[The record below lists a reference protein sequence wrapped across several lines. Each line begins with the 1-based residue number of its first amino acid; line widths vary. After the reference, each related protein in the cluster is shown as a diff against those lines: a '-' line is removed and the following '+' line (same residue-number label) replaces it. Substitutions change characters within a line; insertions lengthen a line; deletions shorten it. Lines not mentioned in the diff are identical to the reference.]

1 LSDAVI
7 ALGFALAAA
16 ALWFLLRHERRLGT
30 RFEALEKTLAEAQ
43 TRPTAMAA
51 PTPAVQSLPSGLQ
64 AGNQAPLFTLPDV
77 YGVQQSLSA
86 LRGHALLLIF
96 FDPECRFCQD
106 FAPELARLMMTRAP
120 HDPFPI
126 VVSTGSLAANQKL
139 VSDHGLS
146 CPVLLQQALEVATA
160 YRASAT
166 PMGYRIDA
174 NGRIASQLAV
184 GLEELLALASGAAS
198 SAPSDAKASTLSA
211 ASASTP
217 ALPGLEVGV
226 EAPAF
231 TLRDL
236 KGAARSLADWRG
248 QRLLLVFFNP
258 HVAPCLE
265 LAPALARWSVASERM
280 DPMPVIITSSGQAA
294 NERAALDHNIL
305 CPILLQEGMEVFAT
319 YSVTGT
325 PMACL
330 VDDQGRI
337 DSPLAIG
344 PVAILSCVAAVQA
357 ETSEAAKAA
366 ASGLNPSASAVSSA
380 QSILCRVDEAPFGYA
395 TRRVYS
401 KQGIRFVKGDGPWQI
416 YRPQWN
422 AVRDALPA
430 SLGDTSGKWIEAIP
444 GIDLLAT
451 RRPLWRKLVEML
463 GTEGAARIMSETF
476 VLSSEEDLQ
485 RLASSD
491 PSERFVLKGAQ
502 QRRKGIRLASGQE
515 AVKLKDE
522 FLVAERFVA
531 DQYRYRDTTFHLRCY
546 LLLTLQQ
553 GTLTTWLF
561 EDTICGWALPSTQAK
576 DEFQEW
582 ITHPDNAV
590 PDDYP
595 CSMSELCAALGLDFE
610 ACWAGIAAH
619 VSTMVR
625 CCSGGVGKVAQ
636 LNDAIC
642 FQHFGVDV
650 ILKTDGTL
658 RVCEINALP
667 EMDAQNPRYA
677 AIKDRVLRD
686 GLVVAG
692 IISADAHGFRKVL

>member
-1 LSDAVI
+1 MSEVVI
-7 ALGFALAAA
+7 ALGLALAALGLWLMMRQQRGLA
-16 ALWFLLRHERRLGT
+16 ARLR
-30 RFEALEKTLAEAQ
+30 ALERTLAEIQA
-43 TRPTAMAA
+43 RPPKIAA
-51 PTPAVQSLPSGLQ
+51 PTPAVPTLPPGLQ
-64 AGNQAPLFTLPDV
+64 AGSEAPLFTLPDL
-77 YGVQQSLSA
+77 YRVQQSLGA

-106 FAPELARLMMTRAP
+106 FAPELARLMTTRQP

-126 VVSTGSLAANQKL
+126 IVSTGTLAANQKL
-139 VSDHGLS
+139 VADHGLS

-174 NGRIASQLAV
+174 SGRIASQLAV
-184 GLEELLALASGAAS
+184 GSQELLALATGEVPATPLATGAN
-198 SAPSDAKASTLSA
+198 
-211 ASASTP
+211 TP
-217 ALPGLEVGV
+217 ALAGLEVGV

-231 TLRDL
+231 TLHDL
-236 KGAARSLADWRG
+236 KGTERSLAEWRG
-248 QRLLLVFFNP
+248 RRLLLVFFNP

-265 LAPALARWSVASERM
+265 LAPALARWSAAGERI
-280 DPMPVIITSSGQAA
+280 DPMPVLISTGGQAG
-294 NERAALDHNIL
+294 NERAALDYDIR
-305 CPILLQEGMEVFAT
+305 CPILLQEGMEVFGLYGA
-319 YSVTGT
+319 TGT

-330 VDDQGRI
+330 VDAQGRI

-344 PVAILSCVAAVQA
+344 PTAILSCFAATQA
-357 ETSEAAKAA
+357 EAIEEVKVGV
-366 ASGLNPSASAVSSA
+366 SGRTPIGGEVSSA
-380 QSILCRVDEAPFGYA
+380 QAIVCRVDDAPFGYA
-395 TRRVYS
+395 TRRVYC
-401 KQGIRFVKGDGPWQI
+401 KHGIRFVKGDGPWQL

-422 AVRDALPA
+422 AVRDTVPA
-430 SLGDTSGKWIEAIP
+430 SLGDTTGKWVEAIP

-451 RRPLWRKLVEML
+451 RRPLWRKLVETL
-463 GTEGAARIMSETF
+463 GAEGAARIMSETF
-476 VLSSEEDLQ
+476 LLNSEEDLL
-485 RLASSD
+485 RLSASD
-491 PSERFVLKGAQ
+491 PAERFVLKGTQ

-515 AVKLKDE
+515 AVKAKDE

-531 DQYRYRDTTFHLRCY
+531 DQIRYRDTTFHLRCY
-546 LLLTLQQ
+546 LLLKLQH
-553 GTLTTWLF
+553 GRLSTWLF

-610 ACWAGIAAH
+610 ASWAGIAGH

-625 CCSGGVGKVAQ
+625 CCSAGVGKVAQ
-636 LNDAIC
+636 LKDAIC

-650 ILKTDGTL
+650 ILKTDGTA
-658 RVCEINALP
+658 RVCEINQLP

-692 IISADAHGFRKVL
+692 IVSAGAHGFRKVL